1 MTEIILRLFVKDSE
15 NVSNIAVRTRYGIV
29 AGIVGIVCNTLLAIA
44 KFLFGVMS
52 SSVAVTADAV
62 NNLSDSATSILTLV
76 GFKLSSKPADRD
88 HPFGHGRIEYICA
101 FVVSFFVL
109 LVGFEVAKTSFVRII
124 RGESAEFSIIVAIGL
139 AVSIFIKLWLSH
151 FNKKLGR
158 KISSSAMTAVAADS
172 LSDALSTAVTLVSII
187 AAKFTKLPIDG
198 FVGILVSIL
207 IFKSG
212 IGILKDTLTPLL
224 GKAPDAD
231 LVKRVQDEVEAY
243 EKIYGVHDII
253 IHEYGPGKI
262 FASLHAE
269 VSSTENIL
277 ESHALIDKIE
287 NEVSKKLG
295 VEILIH
301 MDPLEVENEEVSSI
315 RDKVCVELQKLDK
328 SFSIHDFRIVTSGD
342 FKNILFDVI
351 VPIDYPAPDSIV
363 KDMIKT
369 SVGAID
375 ATFVVK
381 PKIDRSVVD

>member
-1 MTEIILRLFVKDSE
+1 MTEIIIRLFIKDSE

-29 AGIVGIVCNTLLAIA
+29 AGIVGIVCNTLLALA

-52 SSVAVTADAV
+52 SSVAITADAV
-62 NNLSDSATSILTLV
+62 NNLSDSATSVLTLV
-76 GFKLSSKPADRD
+76 GFKLASKPADRD
-88 HPFGHGRIEYICA
+88 HPFGHGRVEYICA
-101 FVVSFFVL
+101 LVVSFFVL
-109 LVGFEVAKTSFVRII
+109 LVGFEVAKTSLARII
-124 RGESAEFSIIVAIGL
+124 RGESAEFSLVVVIGL
-139 AVSIFIKLWLSH
+139 AVSVLIKLWLSV

-158 KISSSAMTAVAADS
+158 KISSSAMKAVAADS

-198 FVGILVSIL
+198 FVGILVSVL
-207 IFKSG
+207 VFKAG

-224 GKAPDAD
+224 GKAPDAE
-231 LVKRVQDEVEAY
+231 LVKRVHDEIAGY

-277 ESHALIDKIE
+277 ESHALIDRIE

-301 MDPLEVENEEVSSI
+301 MDPLEVENEEVSAI
-315 RDKVCVELQKLDK
+315 RDKVCVEIQKLDK

-375 ATFVVK
+375 STFVAK
-381 PKIDRSVVD
+381 PKIDRNVVD

>member
-101 FVVSFFVL
+101 LVVSCFVL
-109 LVGFEVAKTSFVRII
+109 LVGFEVAKTSFMRII

-172 LSDALSTAVTLVSII
+172 LSDALSTAVTLV
-187 AAKFTKLPIDG
+187 
-198 FVGILVSIL
+198 
-207 IFKSG
+207 
-212 IGILKDTLTPLL
+212 
-224 GKAPDAD
+224 
-231 LVKRVQDEVEAY
+231 
-243 EKIYGVHDII
+243 
-253 IHEYGPGKI
+253 
-262 FASLHAE
+262 
-269 VSSTENIL
+269 
-277 ESHALIDKIE
+277 
-287 NEVSKKLG
+287 
-295 VEILIH
+295 
-301 MDPLEVENEEVSSI
+301 
-315 RDKVCVELQKLDK
+315 
-328 SFSIHDFRIVTSGD
+328 
-342 FKNILFDVI
+342 
-351 VPIDYPAPDSIV
+351 
-363 KDMIKT
+363 
-369 SVGAID
+369 
-375 ATFVVK
+375 
-381 PKIDRSVVD
+381 